1 MKREQ
6 KEKVIKDLED
16 SFEKMNT
23 FYLVDFKGITVS
35 QSIKLRRLMR
45 ENSFSFRVIKNRLAL
60 RALREEF
67 PEDLRE
73 GFQGPTAI
81 AFSSQESLSLARL
94 LKNFSEENNVLKVKG
109 GIVEGQFLSPE
120 KFVEIASL
128 TSRDDLLSKIAYL
141 MAFPLIKLSRTW
153 QSSLLSLGRMLS
165 QLKTK

>member
-1 MKREQ
+1 VKREQ
-6 KEKVIKDLED
+6 KEKIVKDLED
-16 SFEKMNT
+16 SFRKMNT

-35 QSIKLRRLMR
+35 QSIRLRRLMR

-60 RALREEF
+60 KALREEF

-141 MAFPLIKLSRTW
+141 MAFPLIKLLRTW

>member
-1 MKREQ
+1 VKREQ
-6 KEKVIKDLED
+6 KEKIIKDLED
-16 SFEKMNT
+16 SFGKMNT

>member
-1 MKREQ
+1 VKREQ

-128 TSRDDLLSKIAYL
+128 TSRDDLLNKTAYL

>member
-6 KEKVIKDLED
+6 KEKIVKDLED
-16 SFEKMNT
+16 SFRKMNT

-60 RALREEF
+60 KALREEF

-81 AFSSQESLSLARL
+81 AFSSQESISLARL

-141 MAFPLIKLSRTW
+141 MAFPLIKLLRTW

>member
-1 MKREQ
+1 VKREQ
-6 KEKVIKDLED
+6 KEEIVKDLENA
-16 SFEKMNT
+16 FEKMST

-45 ENSFSFRVIKNRLAL
+45 ENSYFFRVIKNRLAL

-81 AFSSQESLSLARL
+81 AFSPQDSINLARL
-94 LKNFSEENNVLKVKG
+94 LKNFSEENKVLKVKG
-109 GIVEGQFLSPE
+109 GIVEGRFLAPE
-120 KFVEIASL
+120 KFDEIASL
-128 TSRDDLLSKIAYL
+128 TSKEDLFSKIAYS
-141 MAFPLIKLSRTW
+141 MTFPLIKLSRTW
-153 QSSLLSLGRMLS
+153 QSPLLSLGRMLS

>member
-1 MKREQ
+1 VKREQ

>member
-6 KEKVIKDLED
+6 KEKIIKDLED
-16 SFEKMNT
+16 SFGKMNT

>member
-128 TSRDDLLSKIAYL
+128 TSRDDLLSKTAYL